1 MIIKI
6 FSISLYISS
15 KFKHHNGHTVCVG
28 PLSSHCF
35 DIVSNLID
43 LILFHLICYMLAKF
57 FGVKSESTVSKF
69 RKRKRKRPF
78 FWCAHVLHKAGTW
91 RAREIRKFPVA
102 VVFSNETLCK
112 YCFSM
117 SRDKILFVIKLQKLK
132 KQQDAPNFGSA
143 ILHKEMNTS
152 KCGKFILMATGY
164 FLRWRPSYHSFP
176 GPPLSKMAAE
186 SNFPPLGRSGCQIP
200 YPRTLQFPWVAPA
213 PSPILGQPLIG
224 A

>member
-28 PLSSHCF
+28 PLGSHCF
-35 DIVSNLID
+35 DIVSNFID
-43 LILFHLICYMLAKF
+43 LILFHLICRMLAKF
-57 FGVKSESTVSKF
+57 SGVEPESTVSKF

-78 FWCAHVLHKAGTW
+78 FDALTYSIK

-117 SRDKILFVIKLQKLK
+117 LRDKILFVIKLQKLK

-152 KCGKFILMATGY
+152 KCGKLILMATGY
-164 FLRWRPSYHSFP
+164 FLRWRTSYHSFP